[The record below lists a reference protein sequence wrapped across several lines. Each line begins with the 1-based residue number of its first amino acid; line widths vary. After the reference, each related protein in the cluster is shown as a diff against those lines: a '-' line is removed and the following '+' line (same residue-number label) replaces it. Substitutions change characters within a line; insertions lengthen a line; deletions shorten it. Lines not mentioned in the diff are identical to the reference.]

1 MSRVIIDGDSYVFKA
16 AYATSTLVNLDV
28 NGEMYYEAY
37 DLNKGRMYMRQMVD
51 NICEKCSTNEYV
63 IVLGAVGSR
72 NFRYDINPT
81 YKANRKAIKKPIM
94 LDKIRGMVIN
104 EFDTVSIPCLE
115 ADDVVRIMYE
125 EGDGNAIASIDKDLK
140 TFPCKIYDSY
150 HDTFTYVMP
159 QQAEANFK
167 RQLLIGDSTDGY
179 AGIKGVGK
187 ATADKL
193 LMDGID
199 IDGIVKMYLDKGM
212 TIEDFKRTYN
222 SAKIIGKDDY
232 NDGIIKLYGGE
243 ELDVRD
249 KQKEYLGLA
258 VAN

>member
-1 MSRVIIDGDSYVFKA
+1 MGRVIIDGDSYVFKA
-16 AYATSTLVNLDV
+16 AYATSTLVNID
-28 NGEMYYEAY
+28 GELYYEGY
-37 DLNKGRMYMRQMVD
+37 DLNKAREYMKSMVD
-51 NICEKCSTNEYV
+51 TICDKCAVNDYV

-94 LDKIRGMVIN
+94 LDKVRAMVIS
-104 EFDTVSIPCLE
+104 EFNTYSIPCLE
-115 ADDVVRIMYE
+115 ADDVVRILYE
-125 EGDGNAIASIDKDLK
+125 EGEGNAIASIDKDLQ

-167 RQLLIGDSTDGY
+167 RQLMIGDATDGY
-179 AGIKGVGK
+179 SGIPKVGK

-193 LMDGID
+193 LIDGID
-199 IDGIVKMYLDKGM
+199 IDGIVKMYLDKGL
-212 TIEDFKRTYN
+212 TLDDFKRTYN
-222 SAKIIGKDDY
+222 SAKILSKDDY
-232 NDGIIKLYGGE
+232 SDGIIKLYGGE